1 MIKGI
6 ILIINLINVVI
17 GAIVYKFW
25 LLTIFILSLL
35 KITNI
40 IVIPWFAGIGT
51 ISAIGTGLWMLG
63 IGIVLMVLGGLG
75 TFIMFI
81 ISDR

>member
-63 IGIVLMVLGGLG
+63 IGIVLMMLGGLS